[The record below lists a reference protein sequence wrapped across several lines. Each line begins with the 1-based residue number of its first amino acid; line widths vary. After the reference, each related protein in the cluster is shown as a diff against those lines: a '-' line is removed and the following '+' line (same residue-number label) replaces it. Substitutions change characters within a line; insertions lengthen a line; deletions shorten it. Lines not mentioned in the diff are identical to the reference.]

1 MLRKGIG
8 EKVLYRKISQ
18 YISDSESCF
27 LDSQSG
33 GTKEMYLNNPSN
45 QCMIYYTDITI
56 VMG

>member
-1 MLRKGIG
+1 MLCTGMDK
-8 EKVLYRKISQ
+8 KVLYRKISQ
-18 YISDSESCF
+18 SISDSESCF